1 MKSLEE
7 FLRGVTERRHQ
18 LELLLTPEDVDAMRN
33 RGGMRTAEKRALLQ
47 AIARRQVEPH
57 PVIRSYS

>member
-7 FLRGVTERRHQ
+7 FLRGVTERRQQ
-18 LELLLTPEDVDAMRN
+18 LELLLTPADVDAMRN

-57 PVIRSYS
+57 PVIRSYG